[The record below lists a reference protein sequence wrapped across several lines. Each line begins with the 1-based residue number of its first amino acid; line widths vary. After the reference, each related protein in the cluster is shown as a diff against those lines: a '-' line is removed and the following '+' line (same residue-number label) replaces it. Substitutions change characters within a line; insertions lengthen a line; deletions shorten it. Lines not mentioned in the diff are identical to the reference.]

1 MSLRDLARLLTA
13 EAAGDQGA
21 GSCSSAMCPGARAAT
36 RAFFCT
42 NQIKKPS
49 SRCRRRRARP
59 RRPPWTGLA
68 QVTPSAPTAISP
80 CDPAPP
86 TPAHR
91 RSCPRGGALRAWTTR
106 AAARSRPAP
115 PATSTWA
122 ARATSP
128 TCTGRL
134 HHADGHDARRGGPAR
149 RILRCALAPPPARCA
164 PPRPPTPLTRRYF
177 FFPQALDRRAA
188 AAA

>member
-122 ARATSP
+122 ARATSL

-134 HHADGHDARRGGPAR
+134 TTLIAMMREEEA
-149 RILRCALAPPPARCA
+149 
-164 PPRPPTPLTRRYF
+164 
-177 FFPQALDRRAA
+177 RRAA
-188 AAA
+188 SSGAPSRRRPPAARPLAPLRR